1 MEVTVATCYHCGL
14 DCAAEEIHYDDHQFC
29 CEGCRMVYQLL
40 NEHDLCNYYNL
51 NDNPGKQQKMKV
63 REDKFTFLEQ
73 DRIQQSL
80 IHFQDETK
88 AHVDFYL
95 PQIHCSS
102 CLYLLEHLHK
112 LNDGIVSARV
122 NFAKK
127 EASIVF
133 LKEKTTLRTV
143 AELLTSIG
151 YEPYISLNQLQ
162 QQPSGYQKGLIY
174 KLGVAGFC
182 FSNIMLMSFP
192 EYLGLEDSE
201 QNLQNVFRTI
211 IFVLA
216 IPVFF
221 YSAQPFFISGWKALK
236 KRFLN
241 IDAPIALAV
250 LVTYARSVYEVLSGT
265 GAGYFDSMSGIVFF
279 MLAGRVVQQRTYDQ
293 LTFDRD
299 FTAYFPIA
307 VEVINKNLTVP
318 TALPD
323 IKVGDTLLIHNE
335 ELIPCDGMLVKGRGH
350 IDYSFVTGESA
361 PVTKEM
367 GELVYA
373 GGKQVGGNIEILVM
387 REVTQSYLTRLWTND
402 DSAADEVKGL
412 SFLHGISKWFTVVV
426 FAIAILG
433 AAYWAWADP
442 SKILN
447 VVTAVLIVACPC
459 ALLLVGS
466 FTNGN
471 ILRILGRNKFYL
483 RNAQAIE
490 EIEKVNHIVFDK
502 TGTLTTSIKQK
513 VEWEGAM
520 LSWEDESMICSLA
533 IQSTHP
539 MSRAIANHFIKFD
552 KMDVTGVAEIPGKGV
567 SGYIDG
573 NYIQLGARQW
583 IQATGLDNKKALSEV
598 LVAVNHKY
606 IGRFI
611 ISNQFREG
619 LSPTLSF
626 FKKNYKIS
634 VISGD
639 SNKDEPFLRDLLGEN
654 AVLKFQQQPEDKLQ
668 YIKSLQT
675 HGDHVMF
682 MGDGLNDAG
691 ALKQSN
697 VGIAIAENSNNFTP
711 ASDAILEAG
720 SFNRMPVFIKMSR
733 ANKVII
739 IVTFIVSVIYNIVGI
754 YFALKGVLS
763 PMIAA
768 ILMPSS
774 SLSILL
780 LTYGAS
786 NLLAKKWKL

>member
-1 MEVTVATCYHCGL
+1 MEVAVTTCYHCGL
-14 DCAAEEIHYDDHQFC
+14 DCVAEEIHYDDHQFC
-29 CEGCRMVYQLL
+29 CEGCKMVYQLL
-40 NEHDLCNYYNL
+40 NEHDLCTYYNL
-51 NDNPGKQQKMKV
+51 NDNPGKQQKIKV

-73 DRIQQSL
+73 DKIQQNL

-127 EASIVF
+127 EVSIVF

-162 QQPSGYQKGLIY
+162 QQPANYQKGLIY

-221 YSAQPFFISGWKALK
+221 YSAQPFFISGWKALT

-299 FTAYFPIA
+299 FTSYFPIA
-307 VEVINKNLTVP
+307 VEVIKKNLTVP

-373 GGKQVGGNIEILVM
+373 GGKQVGGNVEMLVM

-402 DSAADEVKGL
+402 DSAADEIKGL

-539 MSRAIANHFIKFD
+539 MSRAIAKHFIKFD
-552 KMDVTGVAEIPGKGV
+552 KMNVTGVVEIPGKGV

-573 NYIQLGARQW
+573 NYVQLGSRQW
-583 IQATGLDNKKALSEV
+583 IQTSELDNKKALSEV
-598 LVAVNHKY
+598 LVAINHKY

-626 FKKNYKIS
+626 LKKNYKIS

-639 SNKDEPFLRDLLGEN
+639 SDKDEPFLRELLGEK
-654 AVLKFQQQPEDKLQ
+654 AILKFQQQPEDKLK
-668 YIKSLQT
+668 YIKSVQDE
-675 HGDHVMF
+675 GDHVMF

-720 SFNRMPVFIKMSR
+720 SFNRMPVFIKMSK

-739 IVTFIVSVIYNIVGI
+739 IITFIVSVVYNVIGI

>member
-1 MEVTVATCYHCGL
+1 
-14 DCAAEEIHYDDHQFC
+14 
-29 CEGCRMVYQLL
+29 MVYQIL
-40 NEHDLCNYYNL
+40 NEHDLCGYYQL
-51 NDNPGKQQKMKV
+51 NENPGKQQKIKV
-63 REDKFTFLEQ
+63 REDKFAFLEEEK
-73 DRIQQSL
+73 IQQSL

-112 LNDGIVSARV
+112 INDAIVSARV

-127 EASIVF
+127 EVSVVY
-133 LKEKTTLRTV
+133 LKEKTSLRKV

-151 YEPYISLNQLQ
+151 YEPYISLNNLQ
-162 QQPSGYQKGLIY
+162 KQSTNYQKGLIY

-201 QNLQNVFRTI
+201 QKLQNTFRAV
-211 IFVLA
+211 IFMLA
-216 IPVFF
+216 IPVVF

-250 LVTYARSVYEVLSGT
+250 LVTYARSIYEVLTGT

-293 LTFDRD
+293 LSFDRD
-299 FTAYFPIA
+299 FTSYFPIA
-307 VEVINKNLTVP
+307 VEVIKNDKTTP
-318 TALPD
+318 TSLPD

-335 ELIPCDGMLVKGRGH
+335 ELIPCDGMLVRGRGH

-361 PVTKEM
+361 PITKEI

-387 REVTQSYLTRLWTND
+387 REVTQSYLTKLWTKD
-402 DSAADEVKGL
+402 EQPPDEVKGL

-426 FAIAILG
+426 FAVAILG
-433 AAYWAWADP
+433 ALYWAWADP

-471 ILRILGRNKFYL
+471 ILRVLGRNKFYL

-490 EIEKVNHIVFDK
+490 EIEKVNHVVFDK
-502 TGTLTTSIKQK
+502 TGTLTTSMQQK
-513 VEWEGAM
+513 VEWEGSP
-520 LSWEDESMICSLA
+520 LSWEEESLIGSLA

-539 MSRAIANHFIKFD
+539 MSKAIAKHYVRFD
-552 KMDVTGVAEIPGKGV
+552 KMPASEVVEVPGKGI
-567 SGYIDG
+567 SAYING
-573 NYIQLGARQW
+573 NYIQLGSRGW
-583 IQATGLDNKKALSEV
+583 IQAPELNKIVQVSEV
-598 LVAVNHKY
+598 LVAINHKY

-619 LSPTLSF
+619 ISPALSF
-626 FKKNYKIS
+626 FRNGYKIS

-639 SNKDEPFLRDLLGEN
+639 SNKDESMLRELLGEN
-654 AVLKFQQQPEDKLQ
+654 AILKFKQQPSDKLE
-668 YIKSLQT
+668 YIKSLQEK
-675 HGDHVMF
+675 GEHVMYI
-682 MGDGLNDAG
+682 GDGLNDAG

-697 VGIAIAENSNNFTP
+697 IGIAIAENSNTFTP
-711 ASDAILEAG
+711 ASDAILEA
-720 SFNRMPVFIKMSR
+720 SAFKSMPLFIKMCR

-739 IVTFIVSVIYNIVGI
+739 WVTFIVSIIYNVIGI
-754 YFALKGVLS
+754 YFAVKGDLS

-774 SLSILL
+774 SFSILL
-780 LTYGAS
+780 LTYGTS